1 MTVQYIKSVIQN
13 AIAVSKTYRNQNSIE
28 KIIAGMNESLAGI
41 NSLIVTYTDDA
52 TVSAT
57 LQVLHDRILTSLQ
70 EQTQ

>member
-1 MTVQYIKSVIQN
+1 MTIQYIKSVIQN
-13 AIAVSKTYRNQNSIE
+13 AIAVSKTYKNEKSVE
-28 KIIAGMNESLAGI
+28 KIVSGMNESLTGI

-57 LQVLHDRILTSLQ
+57 LQVLHDRILTTLQ